1 MISIMGNLNPQ
12 VLRVI
17 RVVYLLTIIV
27 LGVFAAVIW
36 RQLQALRNV
45 PVVLPNYW
53 FYVVDNP
60 VKGAVVQAHGSWL
73 VAGAPAADGTLET
86 STLECRREKM
96 LCTES
101 TATVSVK
108 EGAYLEAVSTLYEV
122 DQWSDEGFFTRPVA
136 QGCAAQVLKVS
147 LVDRNAIKEL
157 SLLPGQPVCK
167 DVPRR
172 LTLDSGNRAHAAPA
186 SQSAPTPAAPAPK

>member
-1 MISIMGNLNPQ
+1 MKSILGNLKPQ
-12 VLRVI
+12 AQRVI

-27 LGVFAAVIW
+27 LAVFATIIW

-45 PVVLPNYW
+45 PVALPNYW

-60 VKGAVVQAHGSWL
+60 VKGAVVQAHGSWV
-73 VAGAPAADGTLET
+73 VAGATTGAGGMLET
-86 STLECRREKM
+86 STFECRREKM

-101 TATVSVK
+101 TATVSVN

-122 DQWSDEGFFTRPVA
+122 DQWNDEGFVTRPVA
-136 QGCAAQVLKVS
+136 QGCAAQVIKVS
-147 LVDRNAIKEL
+147 LVDRNAIKDV

-167 DVPRR
+167 DVPRT
-172 LTLDSGNRAHAAPA
+172 LTLDSGNRAQVAPA
-186 SQSAPTPAAPAPK
+186 GK